1 MFGSMTMSD
10 VEFLI
15 KWLETEVVPKVV
27 DTLNKQYYKVKCT
40 WSPVENVYFLSYV
53 FFVDLTFINELD
65 IVEETLHLAIKTPPP
80 FTEVIERFRTEI
92 LYENEIIFYQ
102 HIAKNNKSF
111 PKFYYGACEDMKK
124 TVIVMENICK
134 MGFKLC
140 PELYDIPLKYI
151 INSVREIGRF
161 HAMGYI
167 MKERSPEQFIT
178 VCKSIQESRLIP
190 GKSFHHIIN
199 TIGTRP
205 VEWLRKINYDSD
217 FCDKMDNYLGDA
229 FNTIL
234 LDAIKPV
241 EPLAVLCHGD
251 FTRSNIFFRETS
263 NGVDAM
269 LIDFGMITYASPSI
283 DLSTLLY
290 LNGSSNDRK
299 EKFHEIFRA
308 YHDSMFN
315 YFHEAKF
322 TNIKQYSFDNMVKD
336 YKRHAAYG
344 FIIAVYFLPVLRGF
358 CDSSQDS
365 QHELHHEESMQTK
378 RTMGGD
384 VMSSI
389 FADML
394 VELRD
399 TGCLDHVLN

>member
-1 MFGSMTMSD
+1 MSD

-15 KWLETEVVPKVV
+15 KWLEAEVVPKVV
-27 DTLNKQYYKVKCT
+27 DTLDKQYYKVKCT

-53 FFVDLTFINELD
+53 FFVDLTFINKLGN
-65 IVEETLHLAIKTPPP
+65 VEETLHLAMKTPPP
-80 FTEVIERFRTEI
+80 YPEVFKRFRTEI
-92 LYENEIIFYQ
+92 LYKNEIIFYQ
-102 HIAKNNKSF
+102 HIAKNNKYF
-111 PKFYYGACEDMKK
+111 PKFYYGTCEDMKK

-134 MGFKLC
+134 MNFKLC
-140 PELYDIPLKYI
+140 PELYDIPYKYI

-167 MKERSPEQFIT
+167 MKERFPEQFIT
-178 VCKSIQESRLIP
+178 VRKSIQESRLMA
-190 GKSFHHIIN
+190 GNSFHSFIEAIA
-199 TIGTRP
+199 TRP
-205 VEWLRKINYDSD
+205 VDWLRKINYDSD

-234 LDAIKPV
+234 LDAVKPI

-251 FTRSNIFFRETS
+251 FTRNNIFFRETS
-263 NGVDAM
+263 TGVDTM
-269 LIDFGMITYASPSI
+269 LIDFGMITYSSPAI

-290 LNGSSNDRK
+290 LNGSANYRK
-299 EKFHEIFRA
+299 EKFNEIFRA
-308 YHDSMFN
+308 YHDSMLN

-322 TNIKQYSFDNMVKD
+322 TNIEQYSFDNMVKD

-344 FIIAVYFLPVLRGF
+344 FIIALYFLPVLRGYY
-358 CDSSQDS
+358 DSDQENR
-365 QHELHHEESMQTK
+365 HELHRKKNAQTI
-378 RTMGGD
+378 RTVGGD
-384 VMSSI
+384 LISSI